1 MMGAVYIDIGV
12 GHPSGGD
19 FTPIH
24 NVLVDTGAANTMLP
38 KSLMTRLHIEPLE
51 YDQWEFADG
60 SVHELGFAM
69 ARISIDDRTFHC
81 PVIIGPENQYLV
93 GSTTLETFRLMVDPV
108 GQELVPRTF
117 RSRAI

>member
-1 MMGAVYIDIGV
+1 MGAVYIDIAV

-19 FTPIH
+19 LTPVR
-24 NVLVDTGAANTMLP
+24 NVLVDTGAANTILP
-38 KSLMTRLHIEPLE
+38 ESLMTRLHIEPLE
-51 YDQWEFADG
+51 FDQWEFADG

-69 ARISIDDRTFHC
+69 ARISIDERTFHC
-81 PVIIGPENQYLV
+81 PVIIGPEEQYLV
-93 GSTTLETFRLMVDPV
+93 GATTLETFRLMVDPV

>member
-1 MMGAVYIDIGV
+1 MGAVYIDIGV

-51 YDQWEFADG
+51 YDQWEFTDG

>member
-1 MMGAVYIDIGV
+1 MGTVYIDIGV

-19 FTPIH
+19 LTPVA

-38 KSLMTRLHIEPLE
+38 ESLMSRLHIEPLE
-51 YDQWEFADG
+51 FDKWEFADG
-60 SVHELGFAM
+60 SIQELGFAM

-81 PVIIGPENQYLV
+81 PVIIGPEDQYLV
-93 GSTTLETFRLMVDPV
+93 GATTLETFRLMVDPV
-108 GQELVPRTF
+108 DQVLVPRTF